1 VRATLEQIDVVKKM
15 SRAYSA
21 SLANAYTVKDI
32 ETNFQANKISSLIGI
47 EGAHQID
54 GSLATLRMMY
64 EIGARYMTLTHNCNN
79 EVADSCFNNCA
90 GNPDCR
96 QGTCVN
102 GTCTEVQTEGIS
114 AFGEI
119 VIREMNRLGML
130 IDISHVSV
138 QAMKRALEI
147 TSAPVIFSHSN
158 AKALCGNVRNVPSD
172 VLVQLQANRG
182 IIMLSFLS
190 EFLNCSQYSTASQVI
205 DHIRYIAT
213 GNCPSWKPNCS
224 EPDGFPF
231 SGIGFDHIGLG
242 SDFDGATNF
251 PPDLNSV
258 DHFLSL
264 TTLMLAAF
272 EPDQVEKII
281 GGNIIRVMREVELVS
296 QSLNSTF
303 PKKKKIFPQRS
314 CKKKI

>member
-1 VRATLEQIDVVKKM
+1 
-15 SRAYSA
+15 
-21 SLANAYTVKDI
+21 
-32 ETNFQANKISSLIGI
+32 
-47 EGAHQID
+47 
-54 GSLATLRMMY
+54 
-64 EIGARYMTLTHNCNN
+64 
-79 EVADSCFNNCA
+79 
-90 GNPDCR
+90 
-96 QGTCVN
+96 
-102 GTCTEVQTEGIS
+102 
-114 AFGEI
+114 
-119 VIREMNRLGML
+119 MNRLGML

-147 TSAPVIFSHSN
+147 SSAPVIFSHSN

-224 EPDGFPF
+224 DPDGFPF

-258 DHFLSL
+258 DHFLPL

-303 PKKKKIFPQRS
+303 PNETMIFPQRFCRS
-314 CKKKI
+314 NI